1 MSGKGNSVNR
11 RTATK
16 IIGGTVAGLVVGGAI
31 GYLARGAEVVERT
44 VATTVTQVKT
54 ETKTITVTG
63 TAPATTVTTPV
74 TTVTTPATTITELPA
89 PAEYLAKFP
98 NWEYYYSPTPIAQPI
113 RYLGG
118 AWMMYPEVAEF
129 WEKVHKQKVEASYLD
144 LFIMAQRI
152 VATEGYGWDVAGTAR
167 FPPIKKAGIILP

>member
-118 AWMMYPEVAEF
+118 AWMMYPEVAE
-129 WEKVHKQKVEASYLD
+129 
-144 LFIMAQRI
+144 
-152 VATEGYGWDVAGTAR
+152 
-167 FPPIKKAGIILP
+167 